1 MKISIGYR
9 AYSRLLWV
17 PPDVQSRMFHGEQLS
32 KSKPLG
38 IIFNSG
44 GEPFTSF
51 PKAEIHRLA
60 GGHFAGEKK
69 HRKQHEALLGGR
81 SAVIR

>member
-17 PPDVQSRMFHGEQLS
+17 PPDVQSRMLQGEQTIEIEAIRHLFLT
-32 KSKPLG
+32 PAG
-38 IIFNSG
+38 
-44 GEPFTSF
+44 FTSF
-51 PKAEIHRLA
+51 PKAEIHCLA

-69 HRKQHEALLGGR
+69 HRKRHKRCNSLTK
-81 SAVIR
+81 IK